1 VDRSPAGLAI
11 GEPGNSAIQQNP
23 AETAAGMSFDYTI
36 LRDGD
41 TITVAPEGDISL
53 ETIPVLREVLR
64 NVVESQQSGRIDVDM
79 TAVNFLDSSGI
90 GVLVAAK
97 RAAATRGVDL
107 MLTEPGPMIRMVL
120 QISNLEEILVRQ
132 EATS

>member
-1 VDRSPAGLAI
+1 
-11 GEPGNSAIQQNP
+11 
-23 AETAAGMSFDYTI
+23 MSFDYTI

-64 NVVESQQSGRIDVDM
+64 QVVESHENGRIDVDM
-79 TAVNFLDSSGI
+79 TSVTFLDSSGI

-97 RAAATRGVDL
+97 RAAAARGTDL